1 MSVSIISSYVTCITL
16 PTFFFQYNCTFLI
29 SKHNFVI
36 CTWFHDY
43 IWMAMNY
50 FCAWL
55 YRFFSLIVLSNK
67 VAGFKRGCQTF
78 NNIHGGVFVVCYF
91 DGSTIERWYG
101 RDTVEAIGLNF
112 FQVSINESRILN
124 LYYTFFFRTPFYHY
138 TWNHIKRTDEQT
150 STQTEK
156 LHGQTQGADKITW
169 T

>member
-43 IWMAMNY
+43 IWMAMYY

-91 DGSTIERWYG
+91 WWINYRKVVWAGHHLSYRFEG
-101 RDTVEAIGLNF
+101 F
-112 FQVSINESRILN
+112 FSIFQITKVISDLKFILHMVID
-124 LYYTFFFRTPFYHY
+124 L
-138 TWNHIKRTDEQT
+138 
-150 STQTEK
+150 
-156 LHGQTQGADKITW
+156 L
-169 T
+169 